1 MHSNR
6 KAVEQRKHLQS
17 LMLRHQQQ
25 LFAYI
30 YAIVPHRDA
39 AEDLLQETNVV
50 ICEKFNQ
57 FELGTNFMA
66 WACQIAYWEIR
77 RARQKRARSKVIFN
91 QELLE
96 KVSKTAR
103 EMTGEVEHRHKIL
116 VWCLEKLPQR
126 DREMIITRYEPGCGA
141 KDAAERSRRKLQT
154 AYKAMARVRKLLF
167 DCVSQQLAIAIE
179 ES

>member
-1 MHSNR
+1 MQSNR
-6 KAVEQRKHLQS
+6 EEVEQRKHLLS

-30 YAIVPHRDA
+30 YALVPRRDA
-39 AEDLLQETNVV
+39 AEDLLQETSVV

-57 FELGTNFMA
+57 FEPGTDFMA

-77 RARQKRARSKVIFN
+77 RTRQKRARSKVIFN

-103 EMTGEVEHRHKIL
+103 EMTGEVDHRHRIL

-126 DREMIITRYEPGCGA
+126 DREMIMTRYEPGFGV
-141 KDAAERSRRKLQT
+141 KDAAERSGRKLQT
-154 AYKAMARVRKLLF
+154 AYKALARVRKLLF
-167 DCVSQQLAIAIE
+167 DCVSQQLAIE